1 MAERDNKGRFQAGNR
16 AGKGNPYIQKV
27 ATLRKAL
34 YECVSPED
42 MRALIDVL
50 KQRAFAGDIKAV
62 ALLLD
67 RVLGPSVALDVWE
80 RLEKLE
86 KLAEKIDADA
96 TENELS

>member
-1 MAERDNKGRFQAGNR
+1 MVERDAKGRFQAGNR
-16 AGKGNPYIQKV
+16 AGKGNPYIQRV

-34 YECVSPED
+34 YECVTPED

-50 KQRAFAGDIKAV
+50 KKKALDGDVKAIT
-62 ALLLD
+62 LLLD

-86 KLAEKIDADA
+86 KLAEKIENAS
-96 TENELS
+96 ENEST